1 MKISKYAVSTSLA
14 IAGLIFSS
22 SAFAMPGFSEP
33 APERSIKICVEQI
46 GERANYEGAGR
57 VRHEVDIKKRRVSG
71 HKFTIDTLVFGAD
84 GNEVIRE
91 YATVCSVANNS
102 ETKRFKFREKSI

>member
-14 IAGLIFSS
+14 ITGLILSS
-22 SAFAMPGFSEP
+22 ITFAMPGFSEQ
-33 APERSIKICVEQI
+33 APESSIKICVAQI

-57 VRHEVDIKKRRVSG
+57 VRHEVDSIKRRVSG
-71 HKFTIDTLVFGAD
+71 HKITIDTKVFGAD
-84 GNEVIRE
+84 GGEVIRE
-91 YATVCSVANNS
+91 YATVCSITDDS